1 MLPRR
6 IRTRRPRAPSCCEL
20 PSLSVFWSP
29 SHHRVLGFLSLVSS
43 SRSSVLVPSYVV
55 LYPTVPPSICPV
67 LVLYPYMP
75 PVVRLTISLDIP
87 HLAIVFSW
95 SEEVNVRWM
104 SQTSSSVR
112 IAQIECRSQVR
123 APGLGPKQVL
133 ILYPA
138 HIATLLFC
146 TLNIEAPGQR
156 GVIIVPPVDH

>member
-1 MLPRR
+1 M
-6 IRTRRPRAPSCCEL
+6 
-20 PSLSVFWSP
+20 SV
-29 SHHRVLGFLSLVSS
+29 LSLHLFFVPIPPP
-43 SRSSVLVPSYVV
+43 SRRSFCHSCLHLGLGPSYAV
-55 LYPTVPPSICPV
+55 LYPTVPPSICLV

-75 PVVRLTISLDIP
+75 PVVRITSISLDIP
-87 HLAIVFSW
+87 HLAIVFPW
-95 SEEVNVRWM
+95 PEANVRWM